1 MPAIAKPQRLSLTQH
16 CLRSIQQY
24 VADNNLGPGDK
35 LPPMQEWSAQL
46 GVSVVVVRE
55 AFQALQALG
64 LVDIQHGRGIFV
76 RGLKDTDFLDMIAF
90 RHSLESLT
98 LEETVE
104 MRGML
109 DLAALENC
117 IARASPEGI
126 QRLEQLLQEM
136 LDDPSIPGTYSA
148 KHAAFHRA
156 MLEVSGNRIL
166 VSIGVP
172 LLNTFWGLGWR
183 QEIQDAARDCEYD
196 SEAIHA
202 AFLDAIKN
210 KDFSRTR
217 ELVDEHLMGL
227 CSRYSVFPCGR
238 ACESIGMLS
247 VLAAVGQ

>member
-1 MPAIAKPQRLSLTQH
+1 VSSIAKPQRLSLTQH
-16 CLRSIQQY
+16 CVRSIQQY
-24 VADNNLGPGDK
+24 VADNELGPGDK
-35 LPPMQEWSAQL
+35 LPSMQEWAQQL

-64 LVDIQHGRGIFV
+64 LVHIQHGRGIFV

-98 LEETVE
+98 LEETIE

-109 DLAALENC
+109 DLAALESC

-126 QRLEQLLQEM
+126 ERLEHLLHEL
-136 LDDPSIPGTYSA
+136 LDDPSVPGVYSA
-148 KHAAFHRA
+148 KHGRFHHA

-172 LLNTFWGLGWR
+172 LLNTFWALGWR
-183 QEIQDAARDCEYD
+183 QEIQDAARACAYD
-196 SEAIHA
+196 SDATHA

-210 KDFSRTR
+210 KDFSHTR
-217 ELVDEHLMGL
+217 ELVDRHLLGL
-227 CSRYSVFPCGR
+227 CSRYGVFPCGNE
-238 ACESIGMLS
+238 CESVGTLS
-247 VLAAVGQ
+247 VLAKVGQ